1 MTVLCESAFETKV
14 PPPPQQPGVARIRF
28 HQLDGLRAL
37 AALLILLHHS
47 GSQRLAQ
54 ILQSHGLGYLGQL
67 QAQITRSGVELF
79 FCLSGVLL
87 LRPYLRD
94 KRRFDP
100 LLYTR
105 RRVARLWPPFLAAL
119 LLSAAIVATI
129 ASKPTWWTAEY
140 RPIHFRWTQCLAQI
154 GILNFGWPTYNDAWW
169 SLTIE
174 LLFYCIVPLIVG
186 IIAARW
192 MTRARLAAIAAA
204 ALALSLLI
212 STINPASAG
221 AARIFFQLA
230 LFAPCFATGVF
241 MAKFDLP
248 RRWAEIAMAIGII
261 LCCAAVA
268 WPRIGIHAAWA
279 LVYGGLLGILLHQ
292 RGPLTR
298 ALSSR
303 PLVWLGERSYSL
315 FLTHFAVFYLINY
328 WCSRLLSSGTRFFIL
343 SRLIGYT
350 AALLI
355 AMLVF
360 HLLERPFARNLATA
374 DDFWPPLGP
383 WGRVE

>member
-1 MTVLCESAFETKV
+1 MTALAEPLSATQA
-14 PPPPQQPGVARIRF
+14 PPHPQQPGAARIRF

-37 AALLILLHHS
+37 AALLIMLHHS

-54 ILQSHGLGYLGQL
+54 ILHSHGLGYLGEL
-67 QAQITRSGVELF
+67 QAQFTRSGVELF
-79 FCLSGVLL
+79 FCMSGILL

-94 KRRFDP
+94 KRHFDP

-105 RRVARLWPPFLAAL
+105 RRVTRLWPPFLAAL
-119 LLSAAIVATI
+119 LLSAAIVVIVTT
-129 ASKPTWWTAEY
+129 KPTWWTAEY

-154 GILNFGWPTYNDAWW
+154 GIVNFGWPTYNDAWW

-174 LLFYCIVPLIVG
+174 LLFYCLVPLIVG

-192 MTRARLAAIAAA
+192 MTRTRLAAIAAA
-204 ALALSLLI
+204 ALALSFLM
-212 STINPASAG
+212 STLTSAWAG
-221 AARIFFQLA
+221 AALTFSQLVV
-230 LFAPCFATGVF
+230 FAPCFATGVF

-248 RRWAEIAMAIGII
+248 RRWAQIAIAIGII

-268 WPRIGIHAAWA
+268 WPRLGIHAAWA
-279 LVYGGLLGILLHQ
+279 LFYGGLLGILLH
-292 RGPLTR
+292 RSGSLTR

-315 FLTHFAVFYLINY
+315 FLTHFAVFCLINY

-355 AMLVF
+355 AMLLF

-374 DDFWPPLGP
+374 NDFWPPLGP